1 MDYTVVVSGD
11 TVFGTFATYQLAEQ
25 FAEWSGFVGYSVSPL
40 LNPDEIE
47 SQLEIEADFAL
58 AD

>member
-11 TVFGTFATYQLAEQ
+11 AVFGTFATYKLAEQ
-25 FAEWSGFVGYSVSPL
+25 FAEWSGFVDYSVSPL
-40 LNPDEIE
+40 LDPDEIE

>member
-11 TVFGTFATYQLAEQ
+11 AVFGTFATYQLAEQ
-25 FAEWSGFVGYSVSPL
+25 FAKRSGFVDYSVSQL

-47 SQLEIEADFAL
+47 AQLEMDADFAL

>member
-11 TVFGTFATYQLAEQ
+11 AVFGIFATYQLAEQ
-25 FAEWSGFVGYSVSPL
+25 FAEWSGFVDYSVSQL

-47 SQLEIEADFAL
+47 SQLEMDADFAL